1 MSCQHLNF
9 ETGAKVGRLFKED
22 NPEVI
27 TEYRLDLMV
36 RCKDCGLPFEFV
48 GLPGGHNPGFPT
60 INYFDATELRC
71 PIKPSTDP
79 VEHAK
84 ILTNP
89 PKQ

>member
-48 GLPGGHNPGFPT
+48 GLPGGYNPGFPT
-60 INYFDATELRC
+60 TNFDATELRC

-89 PKQ
+89 QQ